1 MKFLLTNDDGIY
13 APGLQALEA
22 FAKEL
27 GEVVVVAPDGPRSG
41 FSHCATMYESMEL
54 KQVGGNHY
62 ACSGT
67 PVDCVRLG
75 LTHLELKPDWILS
88 GVNAGANLGV
98 DLFMS
103 GTAGAAREAAIL
115 GVPAIAFSHYHRTD
129 AEIDWQAAASAC
141 ERFFGEFHTKLLA
154 KGEFWNV
161 NFPDSEFLTTQQVD
175 LVEAKPDP
183 SPLTL
188 EYLERDGK
196 LQYKSHYHQRQRI
209 DFSDVH
215 QCLSGAITVS
225 RIPLF

>member
-1 MKFLLTNDDGIY
+1 MKFLLTNDDGID
-13 APGLQALEA
+13 APGLQALTA

-54 KQVGGNHY
+54 RQVSENRY

-75 LTHLELKPDWILS
+75 LTHLGLKPDWVLS

-98 DLFMS
+98 DLYMS

-129 AEIDWQAAASAC
+129 AEINWQAAVSAC
-141 ERFFGEFHTKLLA
+141 ERIFGEYHA
-154 KGEFWNV
+154 KPLTHGEFWNV
-161 NFPDSEFLTTQQVD
+161 NFPDSQFLTSQQVEV
-175 LVEAKPDP
+175 VETKPDP

-188 EYLERDGK
+188 EYLEQDGN
-196 LQYKSHYHQRQRI
+196 LQYKSHYHQRPRI

-215 QCLSGAITVS
+215 QCLNGAITVS